1 MFELITLVAATA
13 LAFALGF
20 AIAWAKGGKTRELL
34 AAAEARAE
42 EQAYATADKLA
53 LVATAKNTLSDT
65 FKALSAEALDT
76 SNRSFLQLAQ
86 TALETF
92 QQKAQGDL
100 AAREKAVDS
109 LVQPIKESLTKVDGK
124 LGELERT
131 REHAYAKV
139 YEQLRGLVETQ
150 LPMLRTETANL
161 VKALRQPTTRG
172 QWGELQLKR
181 VAEMAGMLA
190 HCDFVEQPTNTS
202 TEDGRLRPDLIVRL
216 AGGKHIVVDAK
227 APLTAYLEAAEA
239 ADDAAREVHLKR
251 HAQLVRAH
259 MTALGRKAYWD
270 AFSPSP
276 ELVIMFMPGEMLF
289 SAALESDPTLI
300 EHGANEKVILATP
313 TTLIALLRTIALGW
327 REEALAINAQEVA
340 QLGKELYE
348 RVAKLAEHWGDVG
361 DKLGKAVG
369 AYNKSVGTLEGRV
382 LVTARRFV
390 DLKAATAGDGELAA
404 PRPVEALPRPLVA
417 PELVGREAGAVLER
431 VAVRVS

>member
-13 LAFALGF
+13 LAFSLGF
-20 AIAWAKGGKTRELL
+20 AIAWANGGKTRELL

-53 LVATAKNTLSDT
+53 LVATAKNALSDT

-76 SNRSFLQLAQ
+76 SNRSFLQLAATQ
-86 TALETF
+86 LETF

-150 LPMLRTETANL
+150 LPMLT
-161 VKALRQPTTRG
+161 G
-172 QWGELQLKR
+172 DG
-181 VAEMAGMLA
+181 
-190 HCDFVEQPTNTS
+190 
-202 TEDGRLRPDLIVRL
+202 EDGRVRPDLIVNL
-216 AGGKHIVVDAK
+216 AGGRHIVVDAK
-227 APLTAYLEAAEA
+227 TPIAAYLDAREA
-239 ADDAAREVHLKR
+239 ADDATREAHLKR
-251 HAQLVRAH
+251 HAQLIRAH
-259 MTALGRKAYWD
+259 VTALSRKAYWE

-276 ELVIMFMPGEMLF
+276 DLVIMFVPGEFLL
-289 SAALESDPTLI
+289 SAALQVDPTLL
-300 EHGANEKVILATP
+300 EHGANERVILADP
-313 TTLIALLRTIALGW
+313 MTLIGMLRAIALGW

-348 RVAKLAEHWGDVG
+348 RVAKLAEYWGDVG
-361 DKLGKAVG
+361 DKLGKTVG
-369 AYNKSVGTLEGRV
+369 AYNKSVGSLEGRV
-382 LVTARRFV
+382 LVTARRFEE
-390 DLKAATAGDGELAA
+390 LKVAPEGMEIAA
-404 PRPVEALPRPLVA
+404 PEPVETAVRALQA
-417 PELVGREAGAVLER
+417 PELVTLPSVAGIDPAAARGSLY
-431 VAVRVS
+431 AQ

>member
-1 MFELITLVAATA
+1 MFELITLLAATT

-76 SNRSFLQLAQ
+76 SNRSFLQLAATQ
-86 TALETF
+86 LETF

-100 AAREKAVDS
+100 AARQHAVDS

-150 LPMLRTETANL
+150 LPMLRAETANL
-161 VKALRQPTTRG
+161 VKALRQPTVRG
-172 QWGELQLKR
+172 QWGEMQLKR
-181 VAEMAGMLA
+181 VVELAGMLA
-190 HCDFVEQPTNTS
+190 HCDFVEQPTGDG
-202 TEDGRLRPDLIVRL
+202 EDGRVRPDLIVNL
-216 AGGKHIVVDAK
+216 AGGRHIVVDAK
-227 APLTAYLEAAEA
+227 TPIAAYLDAREA
-239 ADDAAREVHLKR
+239 ADDATREAHLKR
-251 HAQLVRAH
+251 HAQLIRAH
-259 MTALGRKAYWD
+259 VTALSRKAYWE

-276 ELVIMFMPGEMLF
+276 DLVVMFVPGEFLL
-289 SAALESDPTLI
+289 SAAPQVDPTLL
-300 EHGANEKVILATP
+300 EHGANERVILADP
-313 TTLIALLRTIALGW
+313 MTLIGVLRAIALGW

-348 RVAKLAEHWGDVG
+348 RVAKLAEYWGDVG
-361 DKLGKAVG
+361 DKLGKTVG

-390 DLKAATAGDGELAA
+390 DLKAATEADGELAA
-404 PRPVEALPRPLVA
+404 PQPVEALPRPLVA
-417 PELVGREAGAVLER
+417 PELVGRGAGAALER
-431 VAVRVS
+431 LAVRVS